1 MALIARNGVWLT
13 RREFAADPLLPG
25 VHGALGQRIAYD
37 GLVQA
42 IATGEMRLASTSNL
56 QVYSA
61 LSNVLLGAGGMSNV
75 ISVSSNLVQINAD
88 VHIRGTIEAF
98 LSTEINLQDK
108 VMRLAYPEVGS
119 EASITDQYLDGSGIM
134 LADQLVGNY
143 EKSIKWRT
151 AAGMGTA
158 AFVARGGASNES
170 FWEVR
175 GGGLRMTT
183 PKRASGRGGGEVSY
197 GMHINEK
204 EELEMYKRWTDGS
217 GREYTQRVFTFGSA
231 TPADMPTPV
240 SRNPFYNASASSS
253 YEWPVEFTDTVTSS
267 NVTASNVTASS
278 SNVTST
284 TSSNVTTSTSSN
296 VTSTTSSNVTSTT
309 SSNVTTSTSSNVTTS
324 NVSSSSL
331 FVAPWYD
338 YRFAG
343 S

>member
-25 VHGALGQRIAYD
+25 VHGALGERIAYD

-61 LSNVLLGAGGMSNV
+61 TSNVLLGAGGMNNV

-88 VHIRGTIEAF
+88 VHIRGTLEAF

-119 EASITDQYLDGSGIM
+119 EALITDQYLDGSGIM
-134 LADQLVGNY
+134 LADKLVGNY
-143 EKSIKWRT
+143 EKSIKWHA
-151 AAGMGTA
+151 AAGLGA
-158 AFVARGGASNES
+158 SAFVARGGASNES

-183 PKRASGRGGGEVSY
+183 PQRAAGRGGGEVSY

-231 TPADMPTPV
+231 TPTDMPTPV
-240 SRNPFYNASASSS
+240 SRNPFYNASASSQ
-253 YEWPVEFTDTVTSS
+253 WQVEFTDTVTSG
-267 NVTASNVTASS
+267 NVTASNVSS
-278 SNVTST
+278 TSSGDVTSSTGSGNVTS
-284 TSSNVTTSTSSN
+284 STGSGN
-296 VTSTTSSNVTSTT
+296 VTSSTGSGSSR
-309 SSNVTTSTSSNVTTS
+309 
-324 NVSSSSL
+324 L